1 MAASPPDVDVEVAS
15 RNTDRREW
23 KSLDMI
29 NCNTNTRE
37 GMAQERA
44 DREQSYCE
52 HKAGRVPGTEVEH
65 LIGDGRRE
73 KIVVAGLMG

>member
-1 MAASPPDVDVEVAS
+1 
-15 RNTDRREW
+15 
-23 KSLDMI
+23 
-29 NCNTNTRE
+29 
-37 GMAQERA
+37 MAQERA